1 MNEIESARLN
11 ESYRKFADGDQVEA
25 LHELQGLAG
34 AITEPWS
41 KSALLYHE
49 TLFLVEMGR
58 ISEARRCLEEFKR
71 ALTPLGEPGMKTIY
85 HITWR

>member
-25 LHELQGLAG
+25 LHELQELAG

-49 TLFLVEMGR
+49 TLFWSKWAGFLR
-58 ISEARRCLEEFKR
+58 PDDA
-71 ALTPLGEPGMKTIY
+71 
-85 HITWR
+85 